1 MLGNN
6 FDIASEAPK
15 LKAYGLNWFVYRD
28 RMALMLAAYDLED
41 HLTNAEMPTGKSY
54 AEAEIVDGE
63 TATNRWSLDDAIVKR
78 CILCSLPDPVFSLM
92 KEEPS
97 AKAIWD
103 KLEVEFE
110 NGYRIRMA
118 RARLERRLRNQ
129 RCGDEQDVRAHI
141 AKLGDLRGK
150 LVALGKFIPDNEY
163 PWIILDSLPPA
174 YDSCITGIRSTA
186 ALHKIDLDPVI
197 VARIII
203 EDYDRRM
210 LRKSESKATRK
221 GTSSTTAR
229 KKNNGGR

>member
-15 LKAYGLNWFVYRD
+15 LKAYGLNWFIYRD
-28 RMALMLAAYDLED
+28 RMAWMLAACGLKD

-63 TATNRWSLDDAIVKR
+63 TATNRWNLDDEIVKR

-103 KLEVEFE
+103 KLKAEFE

-118 RARLERRLRNQ
+118 RARLERRLWDQ

-141 AKLGDLRGK
+141 AKLRDLHNQ
-150 LVALGKFIPDNEY
+150 LVTLGKFIPDDEY
-163 PWIILDSLPPA
+163 SWIILTSLPPA
-174 YDSCITGIRSTA
+174 YDSCIMVIRSVV
-186 ALHKIDLDPVI
+186 ALTKMELDPVA
-197 VARIII
+197 VARVIT

-221 GTSSTTAR
+221 ETSSTTTR
-229 KKNNGGR
+229 KKNNGRR

>member
-6 FDIASEAPK
+6 FDIAREAPK
-15 LKAYGLNWFVYRD
+15 LKTYGLNWFIYRD
-28 RMALMLAAYDLED
+28 RMAWMLAAYGLED

-63 TATNRWSLDDAIVKR
+63 TATNRWKLNDAIVKR
-78 CILCSLPDPVFSLM
+78 CILGSLPDPVFSLM
-92 KEEPS
+92 KEEPR

-103 KLEVEFE
+103 KLKADFE

-118 RARLERRLRNQ
+118 RARLERRLLNQ

-141 AKLGDLRGK
+141 AKLGDLREQ
-150 LVALGKFIPDNEY
+150 LVALGKFVPDDEY
-163 PWIILDSLPPA
+163 SWIILNSLPPA
-174 YDSCITGIRSTA
+174 YDSCITVIRSVL
-186 ALHKIDLDPVI
+186 ALKKMELDPVI

-210 LRKSESKATRK
+210 LRKSESKATRN

-229 KKNNGGR
+229 KKNNGRR